1 MPRIKLG
8 PWQVV
13 ALHNPFEHFAF
24 YGGVATGKTYTGSH
38 FAIHMIRTHPDL
50 TGLIGANTYDQLSQA
65 TLRELFYW
73 LDAYGFDYVIDCL
86 PPREW
91 GVGRKLKSY
100 KNVLSVRNPRTGKVT
115 TIFTR
120 VMSDGNPL
128 RGVEFSWYWLDETRD
143 TPEDTHNTVIA
154 RMRESSIRKGII
166 TTTTNGEDWSY
177 QRFVRGNDGTGL
189 YGSMHIPTKL
199 SLEAGIITPEYYR
212 TMLHSYSELVAA
224 QELNA
229 EHVNV
234 AGGRAYYASGTWN
247 KLLTAPWGDAY
258 PSRERPLIVG
268 CDFNYQPAPCV
279 WMVGQ
284 VGPPMW
290 GSNGEY
296 WGECIH
302 WFGEIA
308 NVAISTPDQT
318 IALLTRYPG
327 FHYEVFGDASG
338 AQGTT
343 SNAGVT
349 DYHQIGNTLSD
360 NGATYS
366 IDYFV
371 EEDKAN
377 PRVKNRVENMNS
389 LFRNAL
395 GQVRQTYNPAQCP
408 LFDGDLRVVGWKPN
422 VEGRG
427 KLDNAGDVMRTHAS
441 DGAGYAVWKKF
452 PPSRRAHILENVQ
465 SPLLGEVSRVLGP
478 A

>member
-8 PWQVV
+8 PWQLV
-13 ALHNPFEHFAF
+13 ALHQPYDHFAF

-38 FAIHMIRTHPDL
+38 FVIKMLREYPDL
-50 TGLIGANTYDQLSQA
+50 TGLVGANTYDQLSQA

-86 PPREW
+86 PPQTW
-91 GVGRKLKSY
+91 GQPKKFKTY
-100 KNVLSVRNPRTGKVT
+100 KNILSVRNPRTGKVT
-115 TIFTR
+115 YILTR

-154 RMRESSIRKGII
+154 RMRESDFRKGLI

-177 QRFVRGNDGTGL
+177 QRFVRGNDGSNL
-189 YGSMHIPTKL
+189 YGSMHVPTKL
-199 SLEAGIITPEYYR
+199 SLEAGIITNEYFR
-212 TMLHSYSELVAA
+212 TMQKSYSILVAA
-224 QELNA
+224 QELDA

-234 AGGRAYYASGTWN
+234 AGGRAYYAAGNLN
-247 KLLTAPWGDAY
+247 KSMVAPWGDSV
-258 PSRERPLIVG
+258 PSRDRPLIIG

-284 VGPPMW
+284 LGPPLW
-290 GSNGEY
+290 GPTGQF

-308 NVAISTPDQT
+308 NSAISTPEQT
-318 IALLTRYPG
+318 VNLISRFPG
-327 FHYEVFGDASG
+327 FFYEVFGDASG

-343 SNAGVT
+343 SNAGET
-349 DYHQIGNTLSD
+349 DYHQIGNTLSEH
-360 NGATYS
+360 GCTYS
-366 IDYFV
+366 INYFV

-389 LFRNAL
+389 LFKNAL
-395 GQVRQTYNPAQCP
+395 GEIRQTYNPATCP
-408 LFDGDLRVVGWKPN
+408 LFDGDLRVVGWKPK

-452 PPSRRAHILENVQ
+452 PPGRRTSILENIQ
-465 SPLLGEVSRVLGP
+465 SPLIAEVASVLGP